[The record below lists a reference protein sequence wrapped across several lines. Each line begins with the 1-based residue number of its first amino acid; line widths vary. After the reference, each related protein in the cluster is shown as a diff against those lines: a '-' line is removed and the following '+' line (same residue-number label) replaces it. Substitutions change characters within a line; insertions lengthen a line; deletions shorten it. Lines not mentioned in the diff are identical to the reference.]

1 MKKPYKLILAS
12 SFLLAL
18 LMGILLNSTTTPW
31 GGIWYISALLFVFFS
46 FTYSLMYYVTR
57 NRNPYLYILVAAVGI
72 TAILFFMEYMFWDND
87 PPNPS
92 ASQIVFESV
101 VMGSMYTALIWGVLS
116 GLYFLVSKALG
127 LISGTISKQ

>member
-18 LMGILLNSTTTPW
+18 LMGILLNSTITPW

-46 FTYSLMYYVTR
+46 GTYSLMYYVTR
-57 NRNPYLYILVAAVGI
+57 NRNPYLYILVASVGI
-72 TAILFFMEYMFWDND
+72 TAVLFFMEYMFWDND

-116 GLYFLVSKALG
+116 GLYFLFNKASQLVMG
-127 LISGTISKQ
+127 AFRKQ